1 MADRPGAT
9 GAARR
14 AGAGWRR
21 PGLAYLL
28 LLPALALEL
37 LVHLVPMAVGVW
49 MSFRELT
56 QFFIRNWSA
65 APWAGLRNYRVALD
79 VDSAIGASLLR
90 SLWITLAY
98 ALLVVA
104 GSWLLGFVAALLL
117 QRPMRSRGLLRT
129 LFLVPYA
136 LPAYAAVIA
145 WNFLLQRDNGMLNH
159 LLVDNLHLTDDRAFW
174 LLGDRSFVAVV
185 LVSVWRHWPFAFLII
200 MAGMQNIPTD
210 LYEAAAI
217 DGAGPGQQI
226 RRVTLPMLRPVNLV
240 LVLVLFLWTFNDF
253 TTPFVLFGA
262 ATPDQADLIS
272 VHIYQSSFVT
282 WNFGLGSAMSVLLL
296 LFLLLLTTGYLLLTA
311 RRRRRA
317 V

>member
-14 AGAGWRR
+14 AGAGWHR

-56 QFFIRNWSA
+56 QFYIRNWAA
-65 APWAGLRNYRVALD
+65 APWAGLRNFRVALD

-159 LLVDNLHLTDDRAFW
+159 LLVENLHLTDDRAFW